1 MALTP
6 NPVGTGKDWHTGRQ
20 HSPVRFPRATFP
32 DSLLIWH
39 PSVSRADEERCSRVV
54 LGGSGK

>member
-32 DSLLIWH
+32 DSLLICRWSTAGH
-39 PSVSRADEERCSRVV
+39 VPLKPSQMDKA
-54 LGGSGK
+54 